1 MTTKQYPSTVEVPTV
16 QPSQLPNLPGNG
28 GITVTNDDPQYSA
41 DLSNYQTF
49 PSNQTQTLGPH
60 QSTIFGEGQP
70 VWARVTPGQAGN
82 PTSVELSVYPGSPSA
97 PQGAVDIANEVT
109 VNGTVDVGTISGTVD
124 ANITNA
130 SIPVSGSVDANITNA
145 TLQIAGTVDIAA
157 GQVVEVTNESGGSLT
172 VAGTVDISSVGGTVT
187 VDANGSDVTVDA
199 VGVGTIVKTLP
210 SGATSV
216 SVTVG
221 SGVNSLVMS
230 PVPIEITVQVSTATP
245 GTTVYLPNSTV
256 INSDGT
262 KTVVVQ
268 IPFAGTY
275 TVTLTA
281 VSALDVY
288 ISTNTGI
295 EDVRASLASPIV
307 QMGSSYLVPQILAV
321 TQNVNADAGEI
332 VSGSTSYTWDL
343 MTDSGTLIIWVDS
356 TVTSV
361 TDSAGAVW
369 AYRLVA
375 IGNGTYV
382 YAIPI
387 APAGYNATQ
396 LTIDFASALGAAG
409 RFLHV
414 QGTPFLPKLPVQT
427 ISVPNPAAG
436 AQWSYTL
443 AYPAKLRHIGAVFT
457 TSATAANRYP
467 YVSIGLG
474 HGNSFDALPNGSPLT
489 ASAAV
494 NLSWQA
500 GSPSVPF
507 NSPGANGW
515 LASIPDYGVLPTG
528 TVISSGVSGMQ
539 STDQWSNVNLQLEP
553 A

>member
-41 DLSNYQTF
+41 DLSNYPTF
-49 PSNQTQTLGPH
+49 PGNQTQTLGPH

-97 PQGAVDIANEVT
+97 PQGAVDISS
-109 VNGTVDVGTISGTVD
+109 GTVDVGTISGTV
-124 ANITNA
+124 I
-130 SIPVSGSVDANITNA
+130 I
-145 TLQIAGTVDIAA
+145 
-157 GQVVEVTNESGGSLT
+157 
-172 VAGTVDISSVGGTVT
+172 
-187 VDANGSDVTVDA
+187 DANGSDVTVDA

-221 SGVNSLVMS
+221 SGVNSLVIS

-245 GTTVYLPNSTV
+245 GTTVYLPNSSV

-414 QGTPFLPKLPVQT
+414 QGEPFLPKLPLQT
-427 ISVPNPAAG
+427 VTVANPAAG

-443 AYPAKLRHIGAVFT
+443 VYPARLRHIGAVFT

-467 YVSIGLG
+467 YVNIGLG
-474 HGNSFDALPNGSPLT
+474 HGNSFDALPNGSPLM
-489 ASAAV
+489 
-494 NLSWQA
+494 L
-500 GSPSVPF
+500 
-507 NSPGANGW
+507 
-515 LASIPDYGVLPTG
+515 
-528 TVISSGVSGMQ
+528 
-539 STDQWSNVNLQLEP
+539 
-553 A
+553 